1 MKVLAVAMAGWLAAS
16 GAVAAPVCKNGRV
29 PVALCFALHGRLQ
42 AWNGTPT
49 FRIARLGTSRVLGI
63 EGEPYDPWLPDSVRR
78 ALGPD
83 ATGKRINADFEVCPL
98 TKEKPGH
105 MQMVCVIGAS
115 HVTERDN
122 H

>member
-1 MKVLAVAMAGWLAAS
+1 MERHANLPHRAPRHLA
-16 GAVAAPVCKNGRV
+16 
-29 PVALCFALHGRLQ
+29 
-42 AWNGTPT
+42 
-49 FRIARLGTSRVLGI
+49 RVLGV

-83 ATGKRINADFEVCPL
+83 ATGKRIAADFKVCPL

-115 HVTERDN
+115 HVTERDEGG